1 MKLSIVVTTWGVEQW
16 ADACL
21 ESVRRAAEGFDVE
34 VLVISN
40 GAGVAA
46 ARNEGLAKASG
57 DYVWFVDGD
66 DVVRR
71 DSVGRIVEAIRTL
84 PGVDI
89 VRFGLQPFP
98 AEGSFDAGDSP
109 ARTKAVE
116 RYDLKNRSELSAAYG
131 QHARWLLASSAVY
144 RRGLVKDMRFG
155 DFVKGEDSLWGR
167 RAFYAAR
174 SLVAIPA
181 ALYGYRR
188 RSAGADQARD
198 ARHYEDAKRV
208 GWLMLVEGLRVPGIR
223 CRVVFD
229 WLRYRFRELPKWYN
243 SAVSC

>member
-1 MKLSIVVTTWGVEQW
+1 MKLSIVVTTWGVERW

-40 GAGVAA
+40 GSGVAA
-46 ARNEGLAKASG
+46 ARNEGLEKATG

-66 DVVRR
+66 DVIRGDSVRR
-71 DSVGRIVEAIRTL
+71 IAEAICTM
-84 PGVDI
+84 PEVDI
-89 VRFGLQPFP
+89 VRFDLRPF
-98 AEGSFDAGDSP
+98 AEGKSFGEGDSSV
-109 ARTKAVE
+109 AMEDVE
-116 RYDLKNRSELSAAYG
+116 RYDLERRDELSAAYRKY
-131 QHARWLLASSAVY
+131 ARWLLASSAVY
-144 RRGLVKDMRFG
+144 RRGLVKDMRFE

-188 RSAGADQARD
+188 RSSGADQTRD
-198 ARHYEDAKRV
+198 ARHYEDARRV

-223 CRVVFD
+223 CRVIFD

-243 SAVSC
+243 TDEG

>member
-1 MKLSIVVTTWGVEQW
+1 MKLSLVVTTWGVERW

-40 GAGVAA
+40 GAGVAV
-46 ARNEGLAKASG
+46 ARNEGLEKATG
-57 DYVWFVDGD
+57 DYIWFVDGD
-66 DVVRR
+66 DVIRR
-71 DSVGRIVEAIRTL
+71 DSVERIVEAICTM

-89 VRFGLQPFP
+89 VRFDLRPFP
-98 AEGSFDAGDSP
+98 AEGTFDEGDSS
-109 ARTKAVE
+109 AGTKAVE
-116 RYDLKNRSELSAAYG
+116 RFDLTSRSELSAAYRKY
-131 QHARWLLASSAVY
+131 ARWLLASSAVY
-144 RRGLVKDMRFG
+144 RRELVKDMRFE
-155 DFVKGEDSLWGR
+155 DLVKGEDSLWGR

-188 RSAGADQARD
+188 RSSGADQTRD

-208 GWLMLVEGLRVPGIR
+208 GWLMLAEGLRVPGIR
-223 CRVVFD
+223 CRVIFD

-243 SAVSC
+243 LAVG